1 MGRAPIPSRDDD
13 QELPDMARP
22 PENDLTGNTGTT
34 TVSYA
39 VLDAARDKVNDL
51 AAQFGNT
58 VPEVGAGHDRLLSGA
73 GELGAHLQ
81 VGAVKFL
88 IAWREAFTVCSQS
101 AGLVAGNT
109 HNYSM
114 DLAAVDVGQQVK
126 VTI

>member
-1 MGRAPIPSRDDD
+1 
-13 QELPDMARP
+13 MARP
-22 PENDLTGNTGTT
+22 PENDLTGTTGTTGTT

-39 VLDAARDKVNDL
+39 VLDAAKDKVNDL

-58 VPEVGAGHDRLLSGA
+58 VPEVGAGHDQVLSGA
-73 GELGAHLQ
+73 GEFRTYLQ

-88 IAWREAFTVCSQS
+88 IAWREAFTVCEQS

-109 HNYSM
+109 HHYAM
-114 DLAAVDVGQQVK
+114 DLQAVDVDQQIK